1 MSSSEPTPRELM
13 EQCQGLVRSL
23 ALKVQRQL
31 PPQVELDDLIAYGQ
45 LGLAEAANE
54 YDSERGIQFSTYA
67 YYRIRGAIYDGISKM
82 SWISRSRY
90 NRLRKQQMAEAVLA
104 ENALGPEASSAD
116 FAGTSEDNTR
126 WLSQL
131 AKRLAVVYLSSRSDE
146 DGSQDDDPVDFKTP
160 SPEEAMQRRELHEK
174 LRLLIE
180 SLPSDAGQLIRA
192 TYFNGLSQQQAAEQL
207 GVSKS
212 WASRLHA
219 KTLDRLARG
228 LQQMGLA
235 E

>member
-1 MSSSEPTPRELM
+1 MTQGAPTPRELM

-23 ALKVQRQL
+23 ALKIHRQV
-31 PPQVELDDLIAYGQ
+31 PPQVDLDDLIAYGQ

-54 YDSERGIQFSTYA
+54 YDPDRGIQFSTYA
-67 YYRIRGAIYDGISKM
+67 YYRIRGQIFDGLSKM

-90 NRLRKQQMAEAVLA
+90 NRIRKQQLA
-104 ENALGPEASSAD
+104 EQALAEDSLGDDAAATSQSAE
-116 FAGTSEDNTR
+116 EDSR

-131 AKRLAVVYLSSRSDE
+131 AKRLAVVYLSSRSAE
-146 DGSQDDDPVDFKTP
+146 DDASDDDPVDSAAPTA
-160 SPEEAMQRRELHEK
+160 EEVLQRRELHEK
-174 LRLLIE
+174 LKLLIE
-180 SLPSDAGQLIRA
+180 ALPADAGQLIRA
-192 TYFNGLSQQQAAEQL
+192 TYFEDKTQQEAANEL

-228 LQQMGLA
+228 LQQMGLV
-235 E
+235 EDL

>member
-1 MSSSEPTPRELM
+1 MSQGDPTPRELM
-13 EQCQGLVRSL
+13 EQCQGLVRAL
-23 ALKVQRQL
+23 ALKIHRQV

-45 LGLAEAANE
+45 LGLAEAAAE
-54 YDSERGIQFSTYA
+54 YDPDRGIQFSTYS
-67 YYRIRGAIYDGISKM
+67 YYRIRGAIFDGLSKM

-90 NRLRKQQMAEAVLA
+90 NRLRKQQLAEQVLA
-104 ENALGPEASSAD
+104 EDALGPDA
-116 FAGTSEDNTR
+116 AGGHTVEEDSR

-131 AKRLAVVYLSSRSDE
+131 AKRLAVVYLASRR
-146 DGSQDDDPVDFKTP
+146 DDDEGGDDEPVDGKTP
-160 SPEEAMQRRELHEK
+160 TAEEVLERREIHEK

-180 SLPSDAGQLIRA
+180 SLPSDAGQLIRC
-192 TYFNGLSQQQAAEQL
+192 TYFEGMSQQQAAEQL

-235 E
+235 D